1 MVTIELKVTK
11 ELLEELNNYRAGSP
25 VIKDILEKIKTQL
38 QDDETEIYELQEFI
52 YDLEN
57 IDYEKDDEKA
67 LILEE
72 KEDPEN

>member
-1 MVTIELKVTK
+1 MITIELKVTK
-11 ELLEELNNYRAGSP
+11 ELLEELNNYRESS
-25 VIKDILEKIKTQL
+25 VIKDIFEKIKNQL
-38 QDDETEIYELQEFI
+38 QDDETEIYEIQEFI

-57 IDYEKDDEKA
+57 IDYEQDDEKE

>member
-11 ELLEELNNYRAGSP
+11 ELLEELNNYRAESP
-25 VIKDILEKIKTQL
+25 VIKDIFEKIKNQL

-57 IDYEKDDEKA
+57 FDYEQDDEKE

-72 KEDPEN
+72 KEEPEN

>member
-1 MVTIELKVTK
+1 MITIELKVTK
-11 ELLEELNNYRAGSP
+11 ELLEELNNYRAESP
-25 VIKDILEKIKTQL
+25 VIKDIFEKIKNQL

-57 IDYEKDDEKA
+57 IDYEQDDEKE

>member
-1 MVTIELKVTK
+1 MITIELKVTK
-11 ELLEELNNYRAGSP
+11 ELLEELNNYRAESP
-25 VIKDILEKIKTQL
+25 VIKDIFEKIKNQL

-57 IDYEKDDEKA
+57 IDYEQDDEKE

-72 KEDPEN
+72 KEYPEN

>member
-11 ELLEELNNYRAGSP
+11 ELLEELNDYRESP
-25 VIKDILEKIKTQL
+25 VIKDILEKIKNQL
-38 QDDETEIYELQEFI
+38 QDDETEIFELQEFI

-57 IDYEKDDEKA
+57 IDYEQDDEKE

>member
-11 ELLEELNNYRAGSP
+11 ELLEELNNYRAESP
-25 VIKDILEKIKTQL
+25 VIKDIFEKIKNQI

-57 IDYEKDDEKA
+57 IDYEQDDEKE